1 MDEFISAIFISFL
14 TLFVIMDPFASLPA
28 FFTLTKGCKEE
39 KMKQTAT
46 KAIIIAGI
54 LAIVFLFGGLEILKI
69 LSITLDD
76 FKIAGGIVLVLM
88 GLENVLNF
96 TLSHSSNKEE
106 GLESAVV
113 LIATPLLTGPG
124 LITTLIVLSQTKG
137 YIPVLIALIA
147 ALVLSWI
154 ILYNATIARKILG
167 DRVITVFSKIMGLIL
182 IALGISFIKGGLAP

>member
-1 MDEFISAIFISFL
+1 MGDFVSAVFVSFL

-28 FFTLTKGCKEE
+28 FFSLTKKCKEKE
-39 KMKQTAT
+39 MKQTAT
-46 KAIIIAGI
+46 KAVVIAGI
-54 LAIVFLFGGLEILKI
+54 LAVVFLFGGLEILKV

-76 FKIAGGIVLVLM
+76 FKIAGGIVLMLL

-96 TLSHSSNKEE
+96 TFSHGENKEE

-124 LITTLIVLSQTKG
+124 LITTLIVLSQTQG
-137 YIPVLIALIA
+137 YVPVFAALIG
-147 ALVLSWI
+147 ALLLSWI
-154 ILYNATIARKILG
+154 ILYNATLARKILG

-182 IALGISFIKGGLAP
+182 IALGISFIKGGLAS